1 MCTIHSLCNLGVIRI
16 FEPFPFI
23 KHDQFTTRLYP
34 HWKKFPNDNW
44 ISPKYGWSK
53 HCGISFAIQWAPA
66 VMFALN
72 DNKNDFFNSKSFILT
87 SYIPNISFDLDS
99 LRRRVGN
106 AFLWPENDQKSLKSI
121 MKEPK
126 VILWQQFLAVRVLN
140 IT

>member
-1 MCTIHSLCNLGVIRI
+1 
-16 FEPFPFI
+16 
-23 KHDQFTTRLYP
+23 
-34 HWKKFPNDNW
+34 
-44 ISPKYGWSK
+44 
-53 HCGISFAIQWAPA
+53 
-66 VMFALN
+66 MFALN

-126 VILWQQFLAVRVLN
+126 VILWQQFLAVRVLD